1 MEQVHG
7 TCVEVD
13 GTAVLLR
20 GPPGSGKSDLALR
33 LIEGGA
39 RLVADDRADIGLM
52 EGRLMVSPPRAIA
65 GLLEVNGHGVF
76 KLGFLAESPLGLV
89 VDLVP
94 EDEVERLPEPRSW
107 ECFEVSVP
115 VISLAPFHA
124 SSVAKVRLAVRY
136 VAGAVVRVP

>member
-39 RLVADDRADIGLM
+39 RLVADDRADICLKD
-52 EGRLMVSPPRAIA
+52 GRLVVSPPPTIA
-65 GLLEVNGHGVF
+65 GLLEVYGQGVF
-76 KLGFLAESPLGLV
+76 KVGFLAESPLGLV
-89 VDLVP
+89 VDLVS
-94 EDEVERLPEPRSW
+94 EDEVERLPEPQSW
-107 ECFEVSVP
+107 VCLGTSVP
-115 VISLAPFHA
+115 VLSLAPFHA
-124 SSVAKVRLAVRY
+124 SSMAKVRFAVRSA
-136 VAGAVVRVP
+136 AGDIIRVP

>member
-7 TCVEVD
+7 TCIEVE

-33 LIEGGA
+33 LIESGA
-39 RLVADDRADIGLM
+39 RLVADDRADIGLKD
-52 EGRLMVSPPRAIA
+52 ERLVVSPPPAIA

-89 VDLVP
+89 VNLVS

-107 ECFEVSVP
+107 ECLGVSVP
-115 VISLAPFHA
+115 VIDLAPFHA
-124 SSVAKVRLAVRY
+124 SSTVKIRLAVRWL
-136 VAGAVVRVP
+136 AGDVVRVP